1 MRIASLVL
9 AFCSFAAC
17 PLSVR
22 AADPEGESDADAR
35 LYVGI
40 GVVLLTF
47 DDEFNGVAVDDVS
60 TGIAAYAGLRL
71 SERLS
76 LELSYDAADAIDLG
90 DIAGSGIVRFN
101 VVNERRTVAISALR
115 EVSLR
120 DIFNWQ
126 RDWRLFGMAG
136 IYRSDLERAIT
147 TVGSNERTDSD
158 DRIAGALL
166 GAGVIYRLS
175 GVEVRGYVRKLGIL
189 DRGEATET
197 GASVQLR
204 F

>member
-1 MRIASLVL
+1 MV
-9 AFCSFAAC
+9 CSFAAC
-17 PLSVR
+17 PLSAQ
-22 AADPEGESDADAR
+22 AADPEGEDDADAR

-40 GVVLLTF
+40 GAARLTF
-47 DDEFNGVAVDDVS
+47 DDEFNGLEFDDVS
-60 TGIAAYAGLRL
+60 TGLAVYAGFRL

-76 LELSYDAADAIDLG
+76 LELSYDAADAIDLR
-90 DIAGSGIVRFN
+90 DVAGSGVVRFN
-101 VVNERRTVAISALR
+101 VASERRTVAISALR

-120 DIFNWQ
+120 ELLNWQ

-147 TVGSNERTDSD
+147 SIGSNERTDTD
-158 DRIAGALL
+158 EQIAGALL

-175 GVEVRGYVRKLGIL
+175 SVEVRGYVRTLGVL
-189 DRGEATET
+189 DRGEAMET
-197 GASVQLR
+197 GASVQVR

>member
-1 MRIASLVL
+1 MRIASLLL
-9 AFCSFAAC
+9 AFCGFAAC
-17 PLSVR
+17 QLGH
-22 AADPEGESDADAR
+22 AADPDGEDEADAR

-40 GVVLLTF
+40 GVARLTF
-47 DDEFNGVAVDDVS
+47 DDQFNGLTFDDVS
-60 TGIAAYAGLRL
+60 TGIAAYGGFRL

-76 LELSYDAADAIDLG
+76 LEISYDAADAISLSDV
-90 DIAGSGIVRFN
+90 AGSGIVRFN

-115 EVSLR
+115 ELSLR
-120 DIFNWQ
+120 EIFNWQ

-136 IYRSDLERAIT
+136 IYGSDLERAVT
-147 TVGSNERTDSD
+147 TVGSNARTVSD

-175 GVEVRGYVRKLGIL
+175 SVEVRGYVRKLGVL